1 MCGREHGAATASAV
15 VSALVIAFLAMGG
28 GARAQTLE
36 QAITAA
42 YVNNPT
48 LNAQRAAVR
57 ATDENVP
64 KALSG
69 YRPTITGSASAARA
83 NLSTI
88 TQAQTIGPLSIPAS
102 NSNSTLWQNTLSLNL
117 NQNLYNG

>member
-1 MCGREHGAATASAV
+1 MRGREHGAATALAV
-15 VSALVIAFLAMGG
+15 ASALVIALATGG
-28 GARAQTLE
+28 SARAQTLE

-57 ATDENVP
+57 AADENVP

-69 YRPTITGSASAARA
+69 YHPTVTGAASGARTA
-83 NLSTI
+83 LT
-88 TQAQTIGPLSIPAS
+88 TYLPPHTIGGGCTGAPAAP
-102 NSNSTLWQNTLSLNL
+102 
-117 NQNLYNG
+117 

>member
-1 MCGREHGAATASAV
+1 MRGREHGAAAV
-15 VSALVIAFLAMGG
+15 WAVASALVIALAMGG

-69 YRPTITGSASAARA
+69 YRPTVTGSASAART

-102 NSNSTLWQNTLSLNL
+102 NSNSTLWQNTLSL
-117 NQNLYNG
+117 